1 MVYDG
6 SGQPP
11 TRQDVGVTRERM
23 SCVGDA
29 AEAGPDA
36 AVVVDVGGLM
46 ITPGFIYMHSHAEQT
61 EDSAVTRSPS
71 SIRASPRWRSGVD
84 GAGTPDVA
92 ELFAGLEGRVGGERV
107 RLRGSRR
114 DSGTQ

>member
-23 SCVGDA
+23 SFVGDA

-46 ITPGFIYMHSHAEQT
+46 ITPGFIYMHSHAELT
-61 EDSAVTRSPS
+61 EEFGRDALPFLHQGVTTVAIGGGRRRHARRGRAVR
-71 SIRASPRWRSGVD
+71 RAR
-84 GAGTPDVA
+84 GA
-92 ELFAGLEGRVGGERV
+92 R
-107 RLRGSRR
+107 RG
-114 DSGTQ
+114 